1 MSKEPKPF
9 TREAMA
15 REPMTRKQLAEGLG
29 DLIRAP
35 GAWEHY
41 HIERVARAA
50 RKEINCLRKQ
60 LADDKRNYPRRHAR
74 KSLSK
79 EA

>member
-1 MSKEPKPF
+1 MSDKPF

-15 REPMTRKQLAEGLG
+15 REPMTRKQLAEGLC

-35 GAWEHY
+35 GAWESF
-41 HIERVARAA
+41 HIQRVARAA
-50 RKEINCLRKQ
+50 RKEINRLR
-60 LADDKRNYPRRHAR
+60 R
-74 KSLSK
+74 LSK